1 MTRAIK
7 AYRFLEEN
15 FIDPTLREACYFIS
29 DLIKTVP
36 DKNDTVIKVDGNS
49 VTITIIDYSFGV
61 ELFIEDSK
69 IEGIEFH
76 QLVFHSYD
84 YFTKNPSKKFF
95 KNTSG
100 DDLVHIKTKLLEHID
115 RHDNVHMFALL
126 KELA

>member
-36 DKNDTVIKVDGNS
+36 DNNETVIKVNDSS
-49 VTITIIDYSFGV
+49 VTVTIIDYSFGI
-61 ELFIEDSK
+61 ELFLENGK
-69 IEGIEFH
+69 ISGIEFH
-76 QLVFHSYD
+76 QLVFHTYD

-100 DDLVHIKTKLLEHID
+100 DDLAHVKNILLEHID
-115 RHDNVHMFALL
+115 RHDKVDMFALL